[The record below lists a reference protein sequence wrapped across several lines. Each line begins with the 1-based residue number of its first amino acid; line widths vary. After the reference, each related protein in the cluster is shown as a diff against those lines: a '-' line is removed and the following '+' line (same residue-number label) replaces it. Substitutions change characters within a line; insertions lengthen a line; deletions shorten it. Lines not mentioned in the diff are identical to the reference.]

1 MRLNKGIK
9 YIFTLCFCL
18 LGNSLVKAQD
28 DSLALPYPQ
37 MLFNNPGNFSQNIE
51 YNLTSKDFTFNNT
64 IGTFQS
70 SRPTFMSQS
79 AYKKWMFDQQIQ
91 NFWKAKVQSNIKEE
105 GIAGTKPKIKIGGE
119 GFSKFFGGNTVD
131 IRPQGSAEL
140 SFSGNFNK
148 TKNPSLTEN
157 QRNQSN
163 FNFDQSIQMNV
174 IGKIGT
180 KLSLRTNYDTKSQ
193 FDFENQMKLEYTGD
207 EDDIVKKI
215 ELGNVSLPLSGSLI
229 SGTQSLFGIKA
240 QFQFGKATFTTVFSE
255 QKSET
260 STIRVEGGAQT
271 TNFEIFAD
279 DYEAN
284 KHFFLAQYFYDSY
297 DLALANMPLVSSAV
311 TITNI
316 EVWVTNKT
324 GSTSN
329 VRNILGFQDLGEN
342 PNQAHIENIGPS
354 SEPIN
359 VPYPDNRN
367 NELFPADLAA
377 SSASIRDV
385 SQITSLLNG
394 SGYVQAVDYEKVEN
408 AKKLT
413 SSEYSFNAQLG
424 YISLNQALN
433 SDEVLGVS
441 FQYTING
448 IPYQVGEFSTDIS
461 SPDVLILKLLRSTTL
476 DVSLPMWRLMMKNV
490 YALGAYQV
498 NEEDFDLQIMY
509 QDDESGTPLPY
520 IPEEGLS
527 SSVAHSNV
535 EFG

>member
-1 MRLNKGIK
+1 
-9 YIFTLCFCL
+9 
-18 LGNSLVKAQD
+18 
-28 DSLALPYPQ
+28 
-37 MLFNNPGNFSQNIE
+37 MLFNNPGNFTQSIQYSLENR
-51 YNLTSKDFTFNNT
+51 DFTFNQS
-64 IGTFQS
+64 IGTFQA
-70 SRPTFMSQS
+70 SRPTFMSES
-79 AYKKWMFDQQIQ
+79 AYKKWLFNQQIQ
-91 NFWKAKVQSNIKEE
+91 GFWRSKVQSNLLDQ
-105 GIAGTKPKIKIGGE
+105 GIAGTKPKMQIGGE
-119 GFSKFFGGNTVD
+119 SFSRVFGGNTVD

-140 SFSGNFNK
+140 TFSGNVNK
-148 TKNPSLTEN
+148 TKNPSLTEK

-193 FDFENQMKLEYTGD
+193 FDFENQMKLEYTGTED
-207 EDDIVKKI
+207 EIIKKI

-260 STIRVEGGAQT
+260 STIKVEGGAQT

-284 KHFFLAQYFYDSY
+284 KHYFLAQYFYDSY
-297 DLALANMPLVSSAV
+297 DFALANMPLVSSSV
-311 TITNI
+311 TITNL

-324 GSTSN
+324 GNTSN
-329 VRNILGFQDLGEN
+329 VRNILAFQDLGEL
-342 PNQAHIENIGPS
+342 PKTEQIYNQDLEPS
-354 SEPIN
+354 SESLNILN
-359 VPYPDNRN
+359 PDNRN
-367 NELFPADLAA
+367 NGLYPTDIVAA
-377 SSASIRDV
+377 SPSIREV
-385 SQITSLLNG
+385 SQITSILNG
-394 SGYVQAVDYEKVEN
+394 SGFVQSVDYEKIEN

-413 SSEYSFNAQLG
+413 SSEYSFNPQLG
-424 YISLNQALN
+424 FISLNQSLN

-448 IPYQVGEFSTDIS
+448 TPYQVGELSTDVA
-461 SPDVLILKLLRSTTL
+461 SPGVLIMKLLRATTL
-476 DVSLPMWRLMMKNV
+476 DVTLPMWHLMMKNV

-527 SSVAHSNV
+527 SQLIIQTLNLDNLNQNNDPGANGVFDFISELELFSFPNSLIISS
-535 EFG
+535 F